1 MIRRLSTAGIVLL
14 LLLHAPG
21 VFALGRNLSEGQL
34 ITAESSAALPDRT
47 GERVSR
53 SEFLRRSVGV
63 LYGTIDRT
71 FSAPYENIPPEA
83 ATAIGVARVLG
94 AVPSEWG
101 SSGRWDTPVT
111 RGELLSVLTKLG
123 KVSPESGMASG
134 FQDVRSNDAKRLVK
148 LAQLWRLFEPLT
160 PRTFG
165 WSRAITEAEFV
176 LALENFSEH
185 VAAPLA
191 LPAEEARPPVD
202 RSTLSPRERPV
213 RGSTTP
219 SKKKGTVTIETGS
232 VDSSHRLNKTTLP
245 RNDLL
250 ETVWGLVQ
258 QKFLYEDRINQEEIA
273 YSIAETILQKL
284 NDPYTTFFRP
294 TTNQRFQEQIQGN
307 NSFSGIGAHV
317 QIHPEGGVEVVTPIQ
332 GSPAMKAGVKAGDRI
347 TAVDDVSVE
356 KMSLEE
362 AVNLIRGPEGSTV
375 RLTIVRKDAGG
386 TMVISVVRGQ
396 IVLKDLVL
404 TEQEGIAIVRL
415 NNFSREAMNEINTA
429 LADVM
434 AKKPLGLVLDMRNN
448 PGGLLDAAILISSHF
463 LKEGDSV
470 VTVARKSAKEE
481 YRAVGGQRS
490 VPMDLA
496 VIVLVNKGSASASEI
511 VAGALKDHKRAEIMG
526 QTTFG
531 KGTVQEAIEFAS
543 EGGKSP
549 AAVKITVAKWLT
561 PGGHEINGKGVEPTI
576 IFPETQQGDRDEMLL
591 EAIRI
596 IKAKKGR

>member
-191 LPAEEARPPVD
+191 LPAEEAIFTHDFPFL
-202 RSTLSPRERPV
+202 LSYSYAHSDE
-213 RGSTTP
+213 
-219 SKKKGTVTIETGS
+219 
-232 VDSSHRLNKTTLP
+232 
-245 RNDLL
+245 
-250 ETVWGLVQ
+250 
-258 QKFLYEDRINQEEIA
+258 QKR
-273 YSIAETILQKL
+273 
-284 NDPYTTFFRP
+284 
-294 TTNQRFQEQIQGN
+294 
-307 NSFSGIGAHV
+307 
-317 QIHPEGGVEVVTPIQ
+317 
-332 GSPAMKAGVKAGDRI
+332 
-347 TAVDDVSVE
+347 
-356 KMSLEE
+356 
-362 AVNLIRGPEGSTV
+362 
-375 RLTIVRKDAGG
+375 
-386 TMVISVVRGQ
+386 
-396 IVLKDLVL
+396 
-404 TEQEGIAIVRL
+404 
-415 NNFSREAMNEINTA
+415 
-429 LADVM
+429 
-434 AKKPLGLVLDMRNN
+434 
-448 PGGLLDAAILISSHF
+448 
-463 LKEGDSV
+463 
-470 VTVARKSAKEE
+470 
-481 YRAVGGQRS
+481 
-490 VPMDLA
+490 
-496 VIVLVNKGSASASEI
+496 
-511 VAGALKDHKRAEIMG
+511 
-526 QTTFG
+526 
-531 KGTVQEAIEFAS
+531 
-543 EGGKSP
+543 
-549 AAVKITVAKWLT
+549 
-561 PGGHEINGKGVEPTI
+561 
-576 IFPETQQGDRDEMLL
+576 
-591 EAIRI
+591 
-596 IKAKKGR
+596 